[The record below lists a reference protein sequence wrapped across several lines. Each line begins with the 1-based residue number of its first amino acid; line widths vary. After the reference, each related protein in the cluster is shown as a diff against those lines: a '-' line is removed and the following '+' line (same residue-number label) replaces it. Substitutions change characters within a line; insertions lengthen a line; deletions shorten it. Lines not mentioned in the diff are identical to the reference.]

1 MYKNI
6 RIFIVSFLIL
16 GTFGVSGT
24 ASAEVDISKF
34 NSAVS
39 VELGKSADMDTLYQ
53 RADQIYD
60 VVEHDDS
67 YIIWKFTGTTGDYA
81 FIFADGRLAVC
92 SMANFNLPAKDTLE
106 KELND
111 LIDLIDTIAGVT
123 QDEREEAV
131 DRATYYAN
139 DAGIYQRIKY
149 KYDREFNLDLS
160 VPECTVKKARL
171 TINGAHYYPGPPA
184 SCKSIYNID
193 GETIAT
199 SGSCNWNAPP
209 TDITKLIPSGKHE
222 VEGIFIERWMLSG
235 SFDYFSKPLTMYIEA
250 YTTPATKKMVLYSDD
265 YKIWIEDTTQSLTLD
280 HLPEFISGATPR
292 DTDTEFSKASTEPE
306 TSAEISTACVHL
318 YGEKTNVVLGEDIL
332 LKLSAVNKITNP
344 TMTLQVILIPPSGMS
359 VTSADFVE
367 SGAGLYTSTY
377 IIEPGKGRN
386 IEVGI
391 RSNQEGDFVVN
402 GEVIYYFGNDK
413 KNAEEHTLSLPIQVI
428 EGSSPIPIPTPTDTS
443 EDGKGI
449 PGFEAALT
457 AAGLLLVA
465 LLITKRRVN

>member
-1 MYKNI
+1 MYKKTWKVLAAFTLAI
-6 RIFIVSFLIL
+6 IIGF
-16 GTFGVSGT
+16 SGT

-39 VELGKSADMDTLYQ
+39 VELGKSADMNTLYQ

-67 YIIWKFTGTTGDYA
+67 HIIWKFTGTTGDYA

-92 SMANFNLPAKDTLE
+92 GMANFNLPAKDTLE

-131 DRATYYAN
+131 DHATYYAN

-171 TINGAHYYPGPPA
+171 TISGAHYYAGPPA

-199 SGSCNWNAPP
+199 SGSCNWNTPP
-209 TDITKLIPSGKHE
+209 TDITKSIPSGKHE
-222 VEGIFIERWMLSG
+222 VESVFIERWMLSG
-235 SFDYFSKPLTMYIEA
+235 SFDSFSKPLTMYIEA
-250 YTTPATKKMVLYSDD
+250 YTTPATKKMVFYSDD
-265 YKIWIEDTTQSLTLD
+265 YKTWIEDTTQSLTLD
-280 HLPEFISGATPR
+280 HLPEFISGAAPR
-292 DTDTEFSKASTEPE
+292 DTNAGLPTISIEPE
-306 TSAEISTACVHL
+306 SLGDKLTASVHL
-318 YGEKTNVVLGEDIL
+318 HGEKTDVVLGEDIL
-332 LKLSAVNKITNP
+332 LILSAVNKITNP

-367 SGAGLYTSTY
+367 SGAGQYTSTY
-377 IIEPGKGRN
+377 VIEPGKGRD

-391 RSNQEGDFVVN
+391 RSNQVGDFVVN
-402 GEVIYYFGNDK
+402 GEVIYFFEGEEDK
-413 KNAEEHTLSLPIQVI
+413 PEEHTLSLPIKVR
-428 EGSSPIPIPTPTDTS
+428 ESSSPTPTPTHTHTPSSD
-443 EDGKGI
+443 DGKGI
-449 PGFEAALT
+449 PGFEAMFA
-457 AAGLLLVA
+457 AAGLLLIIV
-465 LLITKRRVN
+465 LIKRGG